1 MPKIAAASRNGGT
14 VLGRSRHGLEASSP
28 RRRGARRPALTRPL
42 RAVLATDCTAGTR
55 RSIPAEQEDGF
66 CTRSLR
72 AQSLTARADC
82 ARRGHFAHAHV
93 RGRRLQACRESEPA
107 RDPSSS
113 SSRGPRYV
121 SMTSTSAAATGIGSP
136 RLSRTKG
143 SPPDK
148 AGAVGAGLIDGF
160 GAVTALA
167 CDDRRREG
175 GPRQLGG
182 SVLLPISSPV
192 QGSAGVV

>member
-14 VLGRSRHGLEASSP
+14 VLGRSRHGLEASSS
-28 RRRGARRPALTRPL
+28 RRGAVRRPALTRAL
-42 RAVLATDCTAGTR
+42 RAVPAKDCTAGTR

-136 RLSRTKG
+136 RSSRTTG

-148 AGAVGAGLIDGF
+148 AGAPGVGSINGF
-160 GAVTALA
+160 AVVTALA
-167 CDDRRREG
+167 CDGRRREG

-182 SVLLPISSPV
+182 SLLLPISPPA
-192 QGSAGVV
+192 QGAAGVV